1 MNAQVKELL
10 KAENLSFDYG
20 ADKFTLKDV
29 SLDVFEKDF
38 ISVIGRNG
46 SGKSTLVKLL
56 SGIHKHPAGK
66 IVFKGK
72 DISEYERKDLSRS
85 LCYLPQSGIMLTD
98 KINVTD
104 FLLLGR
110 YSYKNFSEFRYSDAD
125 IAIVEESLKTAG
137 IYDFKDREMS
147 ELSGGERQK
156 VLITLALVQLNLS
169 DNLEEK
175 LLIVDEPL
183 TYLDVN
189 YQHEIFS
196 ILQRLNAERG
206 LTVVV
211 VMHDLN
217 LALKYTNKTILLNEG
232 RMVFSGKT
240 GDIITVEN
248 LREHF
253 LIESAVIKNNNET
266 IINFLP
272 KNN

>member
-20 ADKFTLKDV
+20 TDKFTLKDV

-56 SGIHKHPAGK
+56 SGIQRHPTGR
-66 IVFKGK
+66 VEFKGK
-72 DISEYERKDLSRS
+72 EISEYDRKELSRS
-85 LCYLPQSGIMLTD
+85 LCYLPQSGVMLTD
-98 KINVTD
+98 RISVLD

-110 YSYKNFSEFRYSDAD
+110 YSYKNFSEFRYSDED
-125 IAIVEESLKTAG
+125 ISVVEESLGTAG
-137 IYDFKDREMS
+137 ISEFKDREMS

-169 DNLEEK
+169 DDLSSK

-196 ILQRLNAERG
+196 ILHKLNAERG
-206 LTVVV
+206 LTVIV

-217 LALKYTNKTILLNEG
+217 LALKYTAKTILLNEG
-232 RMVFSGKT
+232 RMIFSGKT
-240 GDIITVEN
+240 SDIITVEN